1 MQFYLTVVWFHLKL
15 CTKKDVDCFG
25 QLRERKIWLAY
36 VRLLSLPF
44 AFFTIFVS
52 NLAHAYNF
60 TVILKPLNNFFKK
73 LDNPEINHQLT
84 YPQGFKDIE
93 NKEGNGASNV
103 TKFFPSDFVFS
114 SERPHYSLALFS
126 SFIFTCTTLAKKLIC
141 NQKDPSITSRSYW
154 GVFVPMKI
162 RWMITCIAER
172 KQNAKSIA

>member
-1 MQFYLTVVWFHLKL
+1 MQFYLIVVWFHLKL

-44 AFFTIFVS
+44 LYLIWFTPT
-52 NLAHAYNF
+52 NF
-60 TVILKPLNNFFKK
+60 TVILKPLNSFFKK
-73 LDNPEINHQLT
+73 LDNPEINHQFT

-103 TKFFPSDFVFS
+103 TKCFPSDFVFS

-126 SFIFTCTTLAKKLIC
+126 ILSGVLSRIRLSAVSAGFTFIKRFGVRLLESNWNAATREITVTIAMLLPW
-141 NQKDPSITSRSYW
+141 PSAFDA
-154 GVFVPMKI
+154 V
-162 RWMITCIAER
+162 
-172 KQNAKSIA
+172 

>member
-25 QLRERKIWLAY
+25 QLPERKIWLAY

-44 AFFTIFVS
+44 LYLIWFTPT
-52 NLAHAYNF
+52 NF

-73 LDNPEINHQLT
+73 LDNPEINHQFT

-103 TKFFPSDFVFS
+103 TKFFPQILCFQVSVLIIHWHCFQVSYSRAQLEQKNYFAIKRTLQLLPGHIEES
-114 SERPHYSLALFS
+114 SY
-126 SFIFTCTTLAKKLIC
+126 
-141 NQKDPSITSRSYW
+141 
-154 GVFVPMKI
+154 
-162 RWMITCIAER
+162 
-172 KQNAKSIA
+172 

>member
-1 MQFYLTVVWFHLKL
+1 M
-15 CTKKDVDCFG
+15 
-25 QLRERKIWLAY
+25 
-36 VRLLSLPF
+36 LSLPF
-44 AFFTIFVS
+44 LYPIWFTPT
-52 NLAHAYNF
+52 NF

-126 SFIFTCTTLAKKLIC
+126 SFIFTCTTCGKKKTNLQSKGPFNYFPVIL
-141 NQKDPSITSRSYW
+141 RSFRTNENKVNDNMYCRTETKC
-154 GVFVPMKI
+154 KI
-162 RWMITCIAER
+162 YCIAIYFCVPHDE
-172 KQNAKSIA
+172 KVTLQTLYSPFLLH

>member
-25 QLRERKIWLAY
+25 QLPERKIWLAY

-44 AFFTIFVS
+44 LYLIWFTPT
-52 NLAHAYNF
+52 NF
-60 TVILKPLNNFFKK
+60 SVILKPLNNFLKK
-73 LDNPEINHQLT
+73 LDNPEINHQFT

-93 NKEGNGASNV
+93 NKEGHGASNV

-154 GVFVPMKI
+154 GVFVPMKT